1 MQAAACCGRH
11 VMPGTIVDIQR
22 PRNQAGAAPIEL
34 AQALGW
40 FSIALGTVELLLPR
54 VLTRLLGL
62 RGQESLVRSY
72 GLREIG
78 TGIGILRS
86 RNPTYW
92 VYGRVGGDALDIA
105 TAALGLRGPR
115 RASAALAL
123 VSLAGVTALDVIC
136 SGMLA
141 RRKA

>member
-1 MQAAACCGRH
+1 
-11 VMPGTIVDIQR
+11 MPGTIVDFQR
-22 PRNQAGAAPIEL
+22 AEGRAVSPVQL

-40 FSIALGTVELLLPR
+40 FSIVLGTTELLLPR
-54 VLTRLLGL
+54 LLTRLLGL
-62 RGQESLVRSY
+62 RGHEPLVRSY

-86 RNPTYW
+86 KDPTYW

-105 TAALGLRGPR
+105 TVALGLGGPR
-115 RASAALAL
+115 KASAALAL
-123 VSLAGVTALDVIC
+123 VSLAGVTALDVIY

-141 RRKA
+141 RQKA